1 MPQYLVVPYPLSY
14 DMMSYWRFRD
24 ALIQADSAEDAAKKK
39 KYPGRVKVID
49 LNDGDIFEVSTT
61 CTTTV
66 AKV

>member
-1 MPQYLVVPYPLSY
+1 MPQYFVVPHPFPY
-14 DMMSYWRFRD
+14 DLMGFWRFRD

-39 KYPGRVKVID
+39 KYSGRVKVIN
-49 LNDGDIFEVSTT
+49 LNDGDVFEVSTT